1 MGRLTLVSEA
11 TFNNGR
17 TTDGFELQIEIRIDG
32 ERIDYVWSWGVPGS
46 PLTEQSRATLTKVP
60 V

>member
-17 TTDGFELQIEIRIDG
+17 TTDEFELQIEIRIDG